1 MPDRLDHLRHR
12 VEHAPSDPD
21 ALTQLGTLYLE
32 QGRFEEANA
41 LLCLALEIDPGW
53 HPASISLAIC
63 RNSTR
68 DRDGAIEVLTAAA
81 EEARRNEDA
90 DAFDLVRDTME
101 SMTRND

>member
-21 ALTQLGTLYLE
+21 ALTQLGSLYLE

-41 LLCLALEIDPGW
+41 LLSLALEIDPGW

-63 RNSTR
+63 RNATR
-68 DRDGAIEVLTAAA
+68 DRDGAMQILTAAA
-81 EEARRNEDA
+81 EEARRNEDSE
-90 DAFDLVRDTME
+90 AFDLVRDTME
-101 SMTRND
+101 SISRHD